1 MQGVRTPLYP
11 PEKSQKNIRFLSN
24 TGPDPLKSHKA
35 TKSAFNVGPTSARQR
50 NAISI
55 KWRIDGGP
63 MMAQLQWYLDL
74 LSSHKKQEKG
84 KKRCQS
90 STLLL
95 PTECN
100 TDSVSVRRLKKYQI
114 IQ

>member
-1 MQGVRTPLYP
+1 MYYSCADPGVQGVQTPCIPL
-11 PEKSQKNIRFLSN
+11 KNHKNIRFLSN
-24 TGPDPLKSHKA
+24 TGPDPLKNYKA

-63 MMAQLQWYLDL
+63 MMAQLHWHLDL
-74 LSSHKKQEKG
+74 LSSHKNKKRK

-90 STLLL
+90 STLM
-95 PTECN
+95 
-100 TDSVSVRRLKKYQI
+100 
-114 IQ
+114 